1 MATFQYKDYTESAAV
16 KAAQAA
22 LAQQNANKPGAYQ
35 SQWQSKINDTL
46 GKIENRDPFT
56 YDVNGDALY
65 QQYAQQFAQKGKMAM
80 QDTMGQAAAM
90 TGGYGNS
97 YAATVGNQAYQS
109 YLTEANNAIPTF
121 YQMALDNYTR
131 QGQELKDLYS
141 LYSDRE
147 NVDYGK
153 YRDEVGDWQSERDYL
168 ANIYYNERDF
178 DYGKYTDD
186 RDFSYGNFR
195 DDISDQQWEK
205 EYAQAVAQYN
215 ANLAYQQER
224 DRIADEQWAKQYELM
239 LGEYNAKYGTGST
252 GGNTT
257 TGGNT
262 ANRGSDL
269 GHDELSVADIKRIQQ
284 ALGVTV
290 DGKWGPETA
299 AAAGTNVPA
308 DAMERFLNGEYDNRT
323 PAPTYSSIASDLDD
337 LIAAGASKSEINS
350 ALRDALNNGHISQSE
365 YNKLKDKYA
374 PRGYTY

>member
-109 YLTEANNAIPTF
+109 YLAEANNAIPTF

-147 NVDYGK
+147 NADYSK
-153 YRDEVGDWQSERDYL
+153 YRDEVGDWQTERDYL

-195 DDISDQQWEK
+195 DDIADQQWEK
-205 EYAQAVAQYN
+205 EYAQAVAQYQ
-215 ANLAYQQER
+215 AELAYQQER
-224 DRIADEQWAKQYELM
+224 DRIADEQWQKQYELA
-239 LGEYNAKYGTGST
+239 LGEYNAKYGTDDST

-257 TGGNT
+257 TDDTATDNNT
-262 ANRGSDL
+262 NDRGSDL
-269 GHDELSVADIKRIQQ
+269 GYDE
-284 ALGVTV
+284 T
-290 DGKWGPETA
+290 P
-299 AAAGTNVPA
+299 N
-308 DAMERFLNGEYDNRT
+308 DNKT

-350 ALRDALNNGHISQSE
+350 ALRDALNSGYITQSE

>member
-90 TGGYGNS
+90 TGGYDNS

-252 GGNTT
+252 GDNTT
-257 TGGNT
+257 TGNT
-262 ANRGSDL
+262 ATDNNDRV
-269 GHDELSVADIKRIQQ
+269 E
-284 ALGVTV
+284 
-290 DGKWGPETA
+290 
-299 AAAGTNVPA
+299 VPA
-308 DAMERFLNGEYDNRT
+308 TDEDDNRT

-337 LIAAGASKSEINS
+337 IIAAGASKSEINS
-350 ALRDALNNGHISQSE
+350 ALRDALNSGYITQSE